1 MRYVILFFGGAM
13 FLFWDGY
20 YRNWETTR
28 AIVDEVDRIVSYI
41 F

>member
-20 YRNWETTR
+20 YHDWGTIASVVRE
-28 AIVDEVDRIVSYI
+28 IDRLLGYVI
-41 F
+41 